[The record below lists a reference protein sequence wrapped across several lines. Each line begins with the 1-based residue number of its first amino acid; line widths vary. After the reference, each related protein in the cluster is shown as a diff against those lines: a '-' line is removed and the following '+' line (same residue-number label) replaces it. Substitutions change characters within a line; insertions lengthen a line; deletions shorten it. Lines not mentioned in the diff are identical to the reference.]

1 MLACDAQLS
10 SVEIERMCFAAF
22 LAKHWADTLL
32 DIFNGGVGRSR
43 LFVLVEMFTY
53 NYEPIYAKIGRTNK
67 AKKSDTGTT
76 AIN

>member
-1 MLACDAQLS
+1 VFRCIFSQALGG
-10 SVEIERMCFAAF
+10 
-22 LAKHWADTLL
+22 TLL

-53 NYEPIYAKIGRTNK
+53 NYEPIYAKIGITNK